1 MEAVGGHKKGFKL
14 LRSNSEAVTQKASKR
29 GFNLI
34 EAAIV
39 LAVVGGV
46 IGTIWTASAKL
57 HQERQLNQA
66 VSDMLIV
73 SNNIRRIYKGF
84 DLSGY
89 IRLDTKAAYDAGIFE
104 GSSIKVN
111 NYNAPSDQLN
121 NIRADYLTGYS
132 LRINN
137 YFIVFDFT
145 TNTTE
150 QCIKIGS
157 FVSSRLKND
166 TSLFEISSGSLH
178 RVFPFIPTASECE
191 TTTIYMGDPH
201 SLHFFFNF

>member
-1 MEAVGGHKKGFKL
+1 MEAVGHNPPALKQGNG
-14 LRSNSEAVTQKASKR
+14 RAQKR
-29 GFNLI
+29 GFSLV

-46 IGTIWTASAKL
+46 IGGIWTASAKL

-111 NYNAPSDQLN
+111 NYNAPSDQIL
-121 NIRADYLTGYS
+121 NIRADYLYNGPYGITN
-132 LRINN
+132 RIAN
-137 YFIVFDFT
+137 YYIVFDMT
-145 TNTTE
+145 TKTTE
-150 QCIKIGS
+150 QCIKMVS
-157 FVSSRLKND
+157 FISSRLKND
-166 TSLFEISSGSLH
+166 PQLVTINVGGIAGYIS
-178 RVFPFIPTASECE
+178 FPIIPPASQ
-191 TTTIYMGDPH
+191 
-201 SLHFFFNF
+201 